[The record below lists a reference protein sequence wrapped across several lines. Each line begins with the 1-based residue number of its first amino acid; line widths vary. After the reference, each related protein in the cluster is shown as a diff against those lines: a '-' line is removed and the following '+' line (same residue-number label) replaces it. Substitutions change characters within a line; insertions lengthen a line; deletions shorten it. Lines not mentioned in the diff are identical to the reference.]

1 MVVHAPGFSNGN
13 FCESFLW
20 KTGIVDG
27 WLFEKFQSGRVI
39 DSKSSFP
46 TLNICETEPGLPHW
60 LISNIS
66 STPTILKDPNKN
78 QAFVSNFLPSCVF
91 LKMISYPIAFRVDT
105 SQGYETSRARPI
117 DQILPQLGV
126 RDVSEKTAESFRPRE
141 SDIFPKQLHNS
152 FNKSKKTSRPSW
164 LNHFDSKH
172 FL

>member
-1 MVVHAPGFSNGN
+1 MVDCLRN
-13 FCESFLW
+13 
-20 KTGIVDG
+20 
-27 WLFEKFQSGRVI
+27 
-39 DSKSSFP
+39 SSQEGSLIPNQAFP

-78 QAFVSNFLPSCVF
+78 QGFVSNFLPSCVF

-152 FNKSKKTSRPSW
+152 FNKSNKNKQTFMVESFW
-164 LNHFDSKH
+164 LQTFFVKH
-172 FL
+172 MYDLHEVFSP